1 MSAIAIITDT
11 DSSLPSDLAAR
22 CGIRQVPINIHFG
35 QETFRSGIDLDD
47 ASMFARI
54 DREGVMPTPSAPSP
68 GQFVEAYQDA
78 FDAGADELVCICVSG
93 AASATYA
100 AALQA
105 REFFPGRPITVVDSQ
120 SATMGEGFMVLAAAE
135 AVQAGASA
143 NEALARALEI
153 RERTHLYAALSTLK
167 YLALSGRVAA
177 LTAGVANLLNVKPI
191 ITLRDGTLDLLERV
205 RTQRKA
211 WRRVIE
217 LAVAAAGERPL
228 ERLAVLHVAA
238 PDAAHEFQALLAAQL
253 SLPESTLVAELTP
266 GLSIYG
272 GAGLV
277 GVALVTTL

>member
-1 MSAIAIITDT
+1 MPNIAIITDT
-11 DSSLPSDLAAR
+11 DSSLPPNVAAR
-22 CGIRQVPINIHFG
+22 YGIRQVPINIHFG
-35 QETFRSGIDLDD
+35 QETYRSGIDIDD
-47 ASMFARI
+47 ASLFARI

-78 FDAGADELVCICVSG
+78 FDAGADELVCICVSA

-100 AALQA
+100 AAVQA
-105 REFFPGRPITVVDSQ
+105 RELFPDRPITVVDSQ

-135 AVQAGASA
+135 AVQSGASA
-143 NEALARALEI
+143 SEALACALEI

-167 YLALSGRVAA
+167 YLALSGRVAT

-211 WRRVIE
+211 WRRVVE
-217 LAVAAAGERPL
+217 LAVEAAGRRPV
-228 ERLAVLHVAA
+228 ERLAVLHVAV
-238 PDAAHEFQALLAAQL
+238 PDAAHEFQTLLAAQL
-253 SLPESTLVAELTP
+253 PMPESVLVAELTP

-277 GVALVTTL
+277 GVALVTDP